1 MIAVCNHFEGQVARG
16 QPRSGCA
23 INAAVEVL
31 GDAWSLIVL
40 RDIVFGGR
48 RHFRELLTRS
58 DEGIASNIL
67 ANRVR
72 KLVEEGLLSRD
83 DATRG
88 QRATYSLTEAGIRT
102 VPVMVA
108 LGTRGMHHR
117 PTPPALTVRARIMAE
132 SPDLVDDLID
142 ELREIHLGIPR
153 RAPELPL
160 ASERLQHAFEAA
172 VEKAGA
178 GSSGSDAPEPA
189 ASNADA

>member
-1 MIAVCNHFEGQVARG
+1 MVRG

-67 ANRVR
+67 ANRLR
-72 KLVEEGLLSRD
+72 TLVEEGLLSRD

-108 LGTRGMHHR
+108 LGTWGMNHR
-117 PTPPALTVRARIMAE
+117 PTSPALSVRARILAE

-153 RAPELPL
+153 RAPERPL

-172 VEKAGA
+172 TEKAGA
-178 GSSGSDAPEPA
+178 WSSDSDAHEPA
-189 ASNADA
+189 TPNADV